1 MSHESGLRLELS
13 EPGEQV
19 RARYVPETGRL
30 PPDHTAFRECL
41 ASHGW
46 EQARLDPRAI
56 AKFLGQCQQ
65 ADREI
70 DATVGALID
79 GAFELDISDD
89 RLSVRL
95 TLMRPEGGRAV
106 TGVEIRRA
114 VAERGVTAQVQSLV
128 LEATLAEGACELREI
143 AAGIA
148 PRQGQPARFV
158 NLLQPRKPAQADDD
172 APMDLRELGNLM
184 LVSPGTPL
192 MRRVP
197 AEPGSDGVDVFG
209 KALAADPVE
218 DTPFADGL
226 TGAAA
231 DPNDPDLLIAVLA
244 GSPVA
249 GMHGIAVSPVVQ
261 VESVDLHSGNVA
273 FDGTLRVSGDI
284 RTGMSVKVTG
294 DVVVDGVIEAATI
307 EAGGSIVVKGGI
319 IGKAETGHGHADPG
333 GTISRA
339 SVRCQGA
346 VQARFIENAVV
357 EAGTEVNVESGIRQ
371 SDVAAGERIV
381 VGGTSGTGSIS
392 GGRSRALLAVRAAV
406 FGAPAG
412 TATIV
417 QVGVNPYADAQRA
430 ALEAER
436 RRLLEEQNK
445 VKQLVAFFAKNP
457 ERAVGDLREKARATL
472 FKSSRDLF
480 ELEEKIARLG
490 EQMQPAAGAVIDA
503 ARRIHGGVT
512 LQVGNRVLK
521 VMEDKPG
528 AQIRLVDDRIA
539 VT

>member
-19 RARYVPETGRL
+19 RACYVPEAGRM

-46 EQARLDPRAI
+46 SEARLDQRAV
-56 AKFLGQCQQ
+56 AQFLSQCQQ

-89 RLSVRL
+89 GLAVRL
-95 TLMRPEGGRAV
+95 TLMRPEGGRPV
-106 TGVEIRRA
+106 TETEIRSA
-114 VAERGVTAQVQSLV
+114 VAERGVTAQIKALV
-128 LEATLAEGACELREI
+128 LEASLAERSCELREI
-143 AAGIA
+143 AAGMA

-158 NLLQPRKPAQADDD
+158 NLLEPRKPVQSDDD

-192 MRRVP
+192 MRRIP

-209 KALAADPVE
+209 KPLPADTVE
-218 DTPFADGL
+218 DTPFAEGL

-231 DPNDPDLLIAVLA
+231 DPNDPDLLVAVLA
-244 GSPVA
+244 GSPVV

-294 DVVVDGVIEAATI
+294 DVLVEGTIEAATI

-319 IGKAETGHGHADPG
+319 IGKSETGHAEPS

-357 EAGTEVNVESGIRQ
+357 EAGTEVAVESGIRQ

-381 VGGTSGTGSIS
+381 VGGTSGMGSIS
-392 GGRSRALLAVRAAV
+392 GGRSRALLGVRAAV
-406 FGAPAG
+406 LGAPAG
-412 TATIV
+412 SATIV
-417 QVGVNPYADAQRA
+417 QVGLNPYADAQRA

-445 VKQLVAFFAKNP
+445 VKQLVAFFAKHP

-472 FKSSRDLF
+472 FKSSSDLF
-480 ELEEKIARLG
+480 ELDAKIAELG
-490 EQMQPAAGAVIDA
+490 TQMNPAADAVIEA
-503 ARRIHGGVT
+503 GRRIHGGVT

-528 AQIRLVDDRIA
+528 GNIRLVDDRIA

>member
-19 RARYVPETGRL
+19 RARYVPEAGRL
-30 PPDHTAFRECL
+30 PPDHVAFRECL

-46 EQARLDPRAI
+46 QQARLDQRAV
-56 AKFLGQCQQ
+56 AKFLSQCQQ

-70 DATVGALID
+70 DATVGVLVD

-89 RLSVRL
+89 GLAVRL
-95 TLMRPEGGRAV
+95 TLMRAEGGRLV
-106 TGVEIRRA
+106 TEADIRRA
-114 VAERGVTAQVQSLV
+114 VAERGVTARIQPLA
-128 LEATLAEGACELREI
+128 LEAALDEGSCELREI

-148 PRQGQPARFV
+148 PRQGHPARFV
-158 NLLQPRKPAQADDD
+158 NLLEPRKPAQVDDD

-192 MRRVP
+192 MRRIP

-209 KALAADPVE
+209 KTLAADPVE
-218 DTPFADGL
+218 DTPFAEGL

-231 DPNDPDLLIAVLA
+231 DPNDPDLLVAVLA
-244 GSPVA
+244 GSPVV

-284 RTGMSVKVTG
+284 RTGMSVKVSG
-294 DVVVDGVIEAATI
+294 DVLVDGVIEAATI

-319 IGKAETGHGHADPG
+319 IGKSETGHADPA

-339 SVRCQGA
+339 SVRCRGA

-357 EAGTEVNVESGIRQ
+357 EAGTEVTVESGIRQ
-371 SDVAAGERIV
+371 SDVAAGERIM
-381 VGGTSGTGSIS
+381 VGGTSGMGSIS
-392 GGRSRALLAVRAAV
+392 GGRSRALLAVRAPV
-406 FGAPAG
+406 LGAPAG
-412 TATIV
+412 SATIV
-417 QVGVNPYADAQRA
+417 QVGLNPYADAQRA

-445 VKQLVAFFAKNP
+445 VKQLVAFFAKHP

-480 ELEEKIARLG
+480 ELDEKLAKLG

-503 ARRIHGGVT
+503 GRRIHGGVT

-528 AQIRLVDDRIA
+528 GQIRLVDDRIA

>member
-19 RARYVPETGRL
+19 RARYVPETGQL
-30 PPDHTAFRECL
+30 PPDHTALRECL

-56 AKFLGQCQQ
+56 AQFLSQCQR

-89 RLSVRL
+89 RLAVRL
-95 TLMRPEGGRAV
+95 TLMRPEGGRPI
-106 TGVEIRRA
+106 TGADIRRA
-114 VAERGVTAQVQSLV
+114 VAERGVTAQIQSLV
-128 LEATLAEGACELREI
+128 LEATLAEGSCELREI

-158 NLLQPRKPAQADDD
+158 NLLEPRKPAQADDD
-172 APMDLRELGNLM
+172 APMDLRELGSLT
-184 LVSPGTPL
+184 LVTPGTPL
-192 MRRVP
+192 MRRIP

-218 DTPFADGL
+218 DTPFAEGL

-231 DPNDPDLLIAVLA
+231 DPDDPNLLVAVLA
-244 GSPVA
+244 GSPVV
-249 GMHGIAVSPVVQ
+249 GIHGTSVSPVVQ

-294 DVVVDGVIEAATI
+294 DVLVDGVIEAATI

-319 IGKAETGHGHADPG
+319 IGKAETGHGHADAT

-357 EAGTEVNVESGIRQ
+357 EAGTEVTVESGIRQ

-381 VGGTSGTGSIS
+381 VGGSSGMGSIS

-412 TATIV
+412 SATIV
-417 QVGVNPYADAQRA
+417 QVGLNPYADAQRA
-430 ALEAER
+430 ALETDR

-472 FKSSRDLF
+472 FKSTRDLF
-480 ELEEKIARLG
+480 ELEEKLARLG

-503 ARRIHGGVT
+503 GRRIHGGVT

-528 AQIRLVDDRIA
+528 GQIRLVDDRIA